1 MSTLR
6 PKRLEKR
13 DRSDA
18 SMRPKRL
25 KNKTEANARPYSD
38 TPNIFLPS
46 EDGPRS
52 GKCFQDR
59 NVWETQIYPRHF
71 CGLQVIRTK
80 NKKMYCNCNHLPN
93 GMQLQYIY
101 IYYTNNFG
109 GSNVAVDH
117 ERITHGHRIP
127 RIHQVQHDE
136 SHAQTRRVLWQ
147 HVVCVFVF
155 KGSIFKFSIFLG
167 SKLGM
172 SHPQCKGHPLLTL
185 GLCTWEPKRQ
195 DCSVTCRVTCND
207 MLFIVVCSTL
217 RGFFSQ

>member
-59 NVWETQIYPRHF
+59 NVWKTQIYPRHF

-93 GMQLQYIY
+93 GMQLIY
-101 IYYTNNFG
+101 ILYKQLWGFQRCPWPRADNSWSPDTKDSSSTTWWESCTNKTSF
-109 GSNVAVDH
+109 VAA
-117 ERITHGHRIP
+117 RG
-127 RIHQVQHDE
+127 
-136 SHAQTRRVLWQ
+136 
-147 HVVCVFVF
+147 VCFRF
-155 KGSIFKFSIFLG
+155 
-167 SKLGM
+167 
-172 SHPQCKGHPLLTL
+172 
-185 GLCTWEPKRQ
+185 
-195 DCSVTCRVTCND
+195 
-207 MLFIVVCSTL
+207 
-217 RGFFSQ
+217 